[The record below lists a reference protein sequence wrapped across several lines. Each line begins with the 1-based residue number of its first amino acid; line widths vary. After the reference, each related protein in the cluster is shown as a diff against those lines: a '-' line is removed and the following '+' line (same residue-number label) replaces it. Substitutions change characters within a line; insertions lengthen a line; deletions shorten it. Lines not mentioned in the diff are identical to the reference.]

1 MGIGKFPSRSES
13 IVTVVCVGL
22 FIALTAIFIGLRP
35 EHVFMALLFII
46 LFYASPYTRKLAVAM
61 LPFVI
66 FGVSYDWMRICPNY
80 TVNPIDV
87 KGLHDLELTLF
98 GMHDGTRMVIPGQY
112 FYHHHVA
119 VADFLAGLF
128 YLCWVPVPI
137 GFGLYLFFSGKRKM
151 YLHFSIVFLFVNIIG
166 FIGYYIHPA
175 APPWYTILYGF
186 DPILHTPG
194 NTAGLARFDA
204 MTGLS
209 IFEGI
214 YGRNANVFAAIPS
227 LHASYML
234 VTLWYAI
241 RQRCKPVTITIFA
254 IIMVGIW
261 CTAVYTAHH
270 YIIDVLLGILCALV
284 GIFIFEKGLMKIG
297 CISRFLDRYNQYI
310 SK

>member
-119 VADFLAGLF
+119 VADFLA
-128 YLCWVPVPI
+128 
-137 GFGLYLFFSGKRKM
+137 
-151 YLHFSIVFLFVNIIG
+151 
-166 FIGYYIHPA
+166 
-175 APPWYTILYGF
+175 
-186 DPILHTPG
+186 
-194 NTAGLARFDA
+194 
-204 MTGLS
+204 
-209 IFEGI
+209 
-214 YGRNANVFAAIPS
+214 
-227 LHASYML
+227 
-234 VTLWYAI
+234 
-241 RQRCKPVTITIFA
+241 
-254 IIMVGIW
+254 
-261 CTAVYTAHH
+261 
-270 YIIDVLLGILCALV
+270 VLL
-284 GIFIFEKGLMKIG
+284 
-297 CISRFLDRYNQYI
+297 S
-310 SK
+310 